1 MRVIAALL
9 VLLVAGCAQG
19 PGKRGPADPQ
29 AIAAGLNL
37 VGETCF
43 ADLVGKGEA
52 EGQLYRLRCGSWEQ
66 PSARIYRLPEGMPAP
81 ERLKAVA
88 ESGPWRTQIEQR
100 MLCEAP
106 ERTQILQ
113 GVEAWLMNCKL
124 RNGGWPTI
132 AFAAGGKDGIYLA
145 DGIPAALPAVEVTI
159 GRLSGL
165 LATAPTEKGSQSAAL
180 QRLVTQLSD
189 RLFGSGDM
197 QDYYRL
203 LQLAKYHNIVRN
215 HTDAEKAYRDALAVH
230 QRLLGAENPEAGDAM
245 MHLALSLSNQG
256 RFKESDPLFDRAGRL
271 VQGAADPLL
280 RARFVS
286 YKSMHLANQGLREE
300 ALDLARRATAM
311 RRQVQAEY
319 GGSDANLD
327 QGLTGVSFGL
337 ATDRSV
343 LSNAAVES
351 AALDVAQSL
360 LIQAALDVRRG
371 QAQEAEAARNE
382 AVGYFRR
389 SRVMPDWWPPNL
401 VELDTEI
408 ALARQD
414 FRAAELSARRQL
426 QDWSK
431 LYPKS
436 RPEGVAQLTLGRV
449 LAAAGRTEEAL
460 ALFRTGAQ
468 TIRGTSGGLRFN
480 QLQTYLET
488 AQALAE
494 RKPDLRQAL
503 YAEMFEAAQLVRSGV
518 TSRSIAL
525 AAARL
530 AAGDQKVG
538 VVIREKQEAERER
551 FRLQG
556 EYNLVLSLPEEPKT
570 QKEAARLRNEINAQD
585 DRLKELN
592 EQVQAAATGY
602 NQLVEAPTTAASITG
617 LLRPNEAL
625 MAILVGEQR
634 SYVFV
639 LRQGGVSM
647 AAVEVAE
654 ADLTE
659 SVALIRAGTDAGETG
674 RLPRFNLAEA
684 YKLYSLLFTP
694 VAAQL
699 DGVEHLVVA
708 PSRALASLPF
718 GLLVTDPPPRIAGQ
732 DYREVK
738 WLTRRMA
745 LSLVPSVRAFL
756 DLRGV
761 VKASQANRS
770 FIGFGDFLP
779 APQGARGPADA
790 CAEDRERLAG
800 FSRLP
805 ATPNE
810 IRTVANLFGA
820 SDIVLGTDFTRK
832 AVERPEL
839 GQYRVIYFATHAL
852 LPTELECRS
861 QPALLVSLPQGS
873 SNPEDG
879 VLDAEAILEL
889 KLDADLVVLSACN
902 TAGASGETG
911 GESLSGLARSFFY
924 AGARALL
931 VSHWLVEDTATSHLM
946 RETFTRLKAGGNG
959 SAMAIKAAQ
968 ADILDRA
975 GKDLPVAWSHPL
987 FWAAFTLVGDG
998 ARGS

>member
-1 MRVIAALL
+1 VVILRLL
-9 VLLVAGCAQG
+9 LACLLLAGCNQAG
-19 PGKRGPADPQ
+19 GKRGAAQDPQ

-43 ADLVGKGEA
+43 ADLVGKEG

-66 PSARIYRLPEGMPAP
+66 PSARIYRVVEGQT
-81 ERLKAVA
+81 RLKSLT
-88 ESGPWRTQIEQR
+88 EQGPWRTAIDQR
-100 MLCEAP
+100 MVCEAA

-113 GVEAWLMNCKL
+113 GVDTWLMNCKL
-124 RNGGWPTI
+124 RNGGWPSI
-132 AFAAGGKDGIYLA
+132 AFAASAKGGIYLA
-145 DGIPAALPAVEVTI
+145 DGIPAALPAMEVTI

-165 LATAPTEKGSQSAAL
+165 LATAPTEAGSQSAAL

-215 HTDAEKAYRDALAVH
+215 HTDAEKAYRDAMAVH
-230 QRLLGAENPEAGDAM
+230 QRLLGADNPETGDAM
-245 MHLALSLSNQG
+245 VHLALSLSNQG
-256 RFKESDPLFDRAGRL
+256 RIKEADPLFDRAGKL

-286 YKSMHLANQGLREE
+286 YKSMHLANQGQRVQAYE
-300 ALDLARRATAM
+300 LARRATAM
-311 RRQVQAEY
+311 RRQVQAEF
-319 GGSDANLD
+319 GGLDTSLD
-327 QGLTGVSFGL
+327 QGLAGRSFGL
-337 ATDRSV
+337 ATDRTV
-343 LSNAAVES
+343 LSNSAVES

-360 LIQAALDVRRG
+360 LIEAALDVRDGRS
-371 QAQEAEAARNE
+371 AAAETARNE
-382 AVGYFRR
+382 AIGYFRR
-389 SRVMPDWWPPNL
+389 SRVVPDWWPPNV
-401 VELDTEI
+401 VELETEI
-408 ALARQD
+408 ALARKD
-414 FRAAELSARRQL
+414 YRTAELASRRL
-426 QDWSK
+426 LADWSK

-449 LAAAGRTEEAL
+449 LALEGRTEEAL
-460 ALFRTGAQ
+460 ALFRAGTK
-468 TIRGTSGGLRFN
+468 TIQGTAGGLRFN
-480 QLQTYLET
+480 QLQIYLEI

-494 RKPDLRQAL
+494 RKPELRQAL
-503 YAEMFEAAQLVRSGV
+503 HAEMFEAAQLVRSGV

-530 AAGDQKVG
+530 AAGDQKIG
-538 VVIREKQEAERER
+538 AVIREKQEAERER

-556 EYNLVLSLPEEPKT
+556 EYNLVLSLPEDGKS
-570 QKEAARLRNEINAQD
+570 QKELARLRAEIAAQD
-585 DRLKELN
+585 DMLKQLN

-602 NQLVEAPTTAASITG
+602 NQLIEAPTTAESIVK

-639 LRQGGVSM
+639 LRADGVTM
-647 AAVEVAE
+647 ATIEVPD

-659 SVALIRAGTDAGETG
+659 SVALIRAGTDAGDTG

-684 YKLYSLLFTP
+684 HKLYRQLFGP
-694 VAAQL
+694 VAKAL

-718 GLLVTDPPPRIAGQ
+718 GLLVTEPPPRVAGN
-732 DYREVK
+732 DYRDVK
-738 WLTRRMA
+738 WLQRNVA

-761 VKASQANRS
+761 VKASQATRP

-779 APQGARGPADA
+779 APAGAGAADA
-790 CAEDRERLAG
+790 CVEDRERLAG

-810 IRTVANLFGA
+810 IRTVAGLFGA
-820 SDIVLGTDFTRK
+820 TDIVLGTDFTRK

-873 SNPEDG
+873 TNAEDG
-879 VLDAEAILEL
+879 VLDAEAILDL

-902 TAGASGETG
+902 TAGPSGETG
-911 GESLSGLARSFFY
+911 GESLSGLARAFFY

-931 VSHWLVEDTATSHLM
+931 VSHWLVEDAATAQLM
-946 RETFTRLKAGGNG
+946 RETFGRLKAGGAG
-959 SAMAIKAAQ
+959 TAAALRAAQ
-968 ADILDRA
+968 LDILDRA

-987 FWAAFTLVGDG
+987 FWSAFTLVGDG